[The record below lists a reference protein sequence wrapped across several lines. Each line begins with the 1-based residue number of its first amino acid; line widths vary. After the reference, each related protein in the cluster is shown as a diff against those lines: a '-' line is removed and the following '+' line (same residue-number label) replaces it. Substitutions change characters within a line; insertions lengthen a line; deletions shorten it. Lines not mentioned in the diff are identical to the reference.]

1 VTVEALR
8 DAGEA
13 GRSGVGGVAALP
25 LAEAVAAAGAALPD
39 AAADDAARAL
49 AGAWR
54 ARVATTAEALAQQSA
69 ALCSAADAYQAA
81 ERDAVVAL
89 AGEP

>member
-1 VTVEALR
+1 MTVEALR

-25 LAEAVAAAGAALPD
+25 LAEAVAAAGAALP
-39 AAADDAARAL
+39 DDAARAL